1 MAGRRNEL
9 STIGWR
15 EWVLLPEISAVSIK
29 AKVDTGAQTSALHAR
44 DLRIEQRGAE
54 FWADFEVNPIQRS
67 KQRSS
72 RVTHPIRVFKKVK
85 SSTGHTESRPVI
97 RTRIR
102 LGNQEFDLDLTLT
115 SRDAMGFRLLLGRA
129 ALRRRFVIDPGR
141 SFVHDL
147 HTDSTSRRAPTS

>member
-15 EWVLLPEISAVSIK
+15 EWVSLPEVTSVAIK
-29 AKVDTGAQTSALHAR
+29 AKVDTGALTSTLHAR
-44 DLRIEQRGAE
+44 DLVIERRGAE
-54 FWADFEVNPIQRS
+54 FWVDFEVNPIQRS
-67 KQRSS
+67 KQRST

-97 RTRIR
+97 RTPIR
-102 LGNQEFDLDLTLT
+102 LGDQEFDIDLTLT
-115 SRDAMGFRLLLGRA
+115 SRDAMGFRLLVGRSA
-129 ALRRRFVIDPGR
+129 IRRRFVVDPGR

-147 HTDSTSRRAPTS
+147 STSTTSRRAHTT